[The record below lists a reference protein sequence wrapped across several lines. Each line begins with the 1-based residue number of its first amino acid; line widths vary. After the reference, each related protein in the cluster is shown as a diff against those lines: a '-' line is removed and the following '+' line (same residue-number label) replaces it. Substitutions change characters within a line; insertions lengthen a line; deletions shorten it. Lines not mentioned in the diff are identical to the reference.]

1 MTSELPETM
10 PETMEAIEIAEPGGP
25 EALVPT
31 SRPVP
36 VPAPGEVLVKVAAA
50 GVNFPDVMQR
60 RGHYPPPQGA
70 SDIPGLEI
78 AGTVAALGDGVD
90 ALSVGDQVCAL
101 VTGGGYAA
109 YCAAPVP
116 QCLPVP
122 RGFDMVTAAAI
133 PETFFTVWTNLF
145 DRGRLKSG
153 DWVLIHGGS
162 GGIGS
167 AAIMVAHAF
176 GGHVLSTARTDEKC
190 AVCRDIGA
198 ERAINYTDEDFV
210 EVAKEATDGRG
221 VDLIIDIVG
230 GDYTVRNLA
239 ALAME
244 GRLVQVA
251 VQGGAKPEV
260 PLFVIMQKRI
270 TLTGSTL
277 RARSVADKGAIA
289 DALRENIWPLFD
301 SGEIKPL
308 VHATFPLAEAAAAHA
323 LMESSAHIGNI
334 VLTV

>member
-1 MTSELPETM
+1 MSNTFPDTM
-10 PETMEAIEIAEPGGP
+10 DVIEIAEPGGP
-25 EALVPT
+25 ETLVLAT
-31 SRPVP
+31 RPVP
-36 VPAPGEVLVKVAAA
+36 RPGAGEVLVKVEAA
-50 GVNFPDVMQR
+50 GVNYPDVMQR
-60 RGHYPPPQGA
+60 RGLYPPPPGA

-78 AGTVAALGDGVD
+78 AGTVAALGEGVSKF
-90 ALSVGDQVCAL
+90 AIGDEVCAL
-101 VTGGGYAA
+101 VAGGGYAA
-109 YCAAPVP
+109 YCLAPVP

-122 RGFDMVTAAAI
+122 QGFEMAAAAAI

-153 DWVLIHGGS
+153 ETVLIHGGS

-167 AAIMVAHAF
+167 AGIMVAHAMGARVF
-176 GGHVLSTARTDEKC
+176 TTARTDEKC

-198 ERAINYTDEDFV
+198 ERAIRYTEEDFV
-210 EVAKEATDGRG
+210 EVVKEATDGRG

-260 PLFVIMQKRI
+260 PLFVIMQKRL

-277 RARSVADKGAIA
+277 RPRTVEEKGAIA
-289 DALRENIWPLFD
+289 DALRENIWPRFD

-308 VHATFPLAEAAAAHA
+308 VHATVPLAQAADAHR
-323 LMESSAHIGNI
+323 LMESSEHIGKI
-334 VLTV
+334 VLTI

>member
-1 MTSELPETM
+1 MSGALPETM
-10 PETMEAIEIAEPGGP
+10 DVIEIAEPGGP
-25 EALVPT
+25 EALVPGT
-31 SRPVP
+31 RPVP
-36 VPAPGEVLVKVAAA
+36 EPAAGEVLVAVQAA

-60 RGHYPPPQGA
+60 RGLYPPPPGA
-70 SDIPGLEI
+70 SEIPGLEI
-78 AGTVAALGDGVD
+78 AGTVVALGDGV
-90 ALSVGDQVCAL
+90 ARLAVGDEVCAL
-101 VTGGGYAA
+101 VAGGGYAA

-122 RGFDMVTAAAI
+122 DGFDMVTAAAI

-145 DRGRLKSG
+145 DRGRLKAGES
-153 DWVLIHGGS
+153 VLIHGGS

-167 AAIMVAHAF
+167 AAIMVARAMGARVF
-176 GGHVLSTARTDEKC
+176 TTARTEEKC

-198 ERAINYTDEDFV
+198 ERAINYVDEDFV
-210 EVAKEATDGRG
+210 EVIKEATDGRG
-221 VDLIIDIVG
+221 VDVILDIVG

-260 PLFVIMQKRI
+260 PLFTIMQKRI

-301 SGEIKPL
+301 AGSIKPL
-308 VHATFPLAEAAAAHA
+308 VHKTYPLAEAAEAHA
-323 LMESSAHIGNI
+323 LMESSAHIGKI

>member
-1 MTSELPETM
+1 MSGALPETM
-10 PETMEAIEIAEPGGP
+10 DVIEIAEPGGP
-25 EALVPT
+25 EALVLGT
-31 SRPVP
+31 RPVP
-36 VPAPGEVLVKVAAA
+36 EPAAGEVLVAVQAA

-60 RGHYPPPQGA
+60 RGLYPPPPGA

-78 AGTVAALGDGVD
+78 AGTVVALGEGVGGL
-90 ALSVGDQVCAL
+90 AVGDELCAL
-101 VTGGGYAA
+101 VAGGGYAA

-122 RGFDMVTAAAI
+122 DGFDMVMAAAI

-145 DRGRLKSG
+145 DRGRLKAGES
-153 DWVLIHGGS
+153 VLIHGGS

-167 AAIMVAHAF
+167 AAIMVARAMGARVF
-176 GGHVLSTARTDEKC
+176 TTARTEEKC

-198 ERAINYTDEDFV
+198 ERAINYVDEDFV
-210 EVAKEATDGRG
+210 EVIKEATDGRG
-221 VDLIIDIVG
+221 VDVILDIVG

-251 VQGGAKPEV
+251 VQGGAKPEI
-260 PLFVIMQKRI
+260 PLFTIMQKRI

-301 SGEIKPL
+301 AGSIKPL
-308 VHATFPLAEAAAAHA
+308 VHKTYPLAEAAEAHA
-323 LMESSAHIGNI
+323 LMESSAHIGKI

>member
-1 MTSELPETM
+1 MSSEFPDSM
-10 PETMEAIEIAEPGGP
+10 DAIEICEPGGP
-25 EALVPT
+25 EMLVPAT
-31 SRPVP
+31 RPVP
-36 VPAPGEVLVKVAAA
+36 EPVAGQVLVRVAAA
-50 GVNFPDVMQR
+50 GINFPDVMQR
-60 RGHYPPPQGA
+60 RGHYPPPPGA

-78 AGTVAALGDGVD
+78 AGTVAALGDGVSEF
-90 ALSVGDQVCAL
+90 AVGDEICAL
-101 VTGGGYAA
+101 VAGGGYAA
-109 YCAAPVP
+109 FCTAPVP
-116 QCLPVP
+116 QCLPIP

-145 DRGRLKSG
+145 DRGRLKAG
-153 DWVLIHGGS
+153 EIVLIHGGS

-167 AAIMVAHAF
+167 AAIMVAHAMGARVF
-176 GGHVLSTARTDEKC
+176 ATARTDEKC

-198 ERAINYTDEDFV
+198 ERAINYADEDFV
-210 EVAKEATDGRG
+210 EIVQEATDKRG

-230 GDYTVRNLA
+230 GDYTVRNLS

-251 VQGGAKPEV
+251 VQGGGNPEV
-260 PLFVIMQKRI
+260 PLFIIMQKRI

-277 RARSVADKGAIA
+277 RARAVAEKGAIA
-289 DALRENIWPLFD
+289 DALLENIWPKFE

-308 VHATFPLAEAAAAHA
+308 IHATLPLPQAADAHA
-323 LMESSAHIGNI
+323 LMESSVHIGKI

>member
-1 MTSELPETM
+1 MSSELPDTM
-10 PETMEAIEIAEPGGP
+10 DVIEISEPGGP
-25 EALVPT
+25 ETLVLAT
-31 SRPVP
+31 RPVP
-36 VPAPGEVLVKVAAA
+36 EPTAGEVLVRVAAA

-60 RGHYPPPQGA
+60 RGHYPPPPGA

-78 AGTVAALGDGVD
+78 AGTVAALGDGVSEL
-90 ALSVGDQVCAL
+90 AVGDEICAL
-101 VTGGGYAA
+101 VAGGGYAA

-116 QCLPVP
+116 QCLAVP

-145 DRGRLKSG
+145 DRGRLKAG
-153 DWVLIHGGS
+153 ETVLIHGGS

-167 AAIMVAHAF
+167 AAIMVAHAT
-176 GGHVLSTARTDEKC
+176 GARVLTTARTEEKC
-190 AVCRDIGA
+190 AACRDIGA

-210 EVAKEATDGRG
+210 AVVEEATDGRG
-221 VDLIIDIVG
+221 VDLILDIVG

-239 ALAME
+239 ALATE

-251 VQGGAKPEV
+251 VQGGAKPEI

-289 DALRENIWPLFD
+289 DALRENVWPLFEA
-301 SGEIKPL
+301 GKIKPL
-308 VHATFPLAEAAAAHA
+308 VHATFPLAEAAGAHA
-323 LMESSAHIGNI
+323 LMESSEHIGKI

>member
-1 MTSELPETM
+1 MSSELPDTM
-10 PETMEAIEIAEPGGP
+10 DVIEISEPGGP
-25 EALVPT
+25 ETLVPAT
-31 SRPVP
+31 RPVP
-36 VPAPGEVLVKVAAA
+36 EPAAGEVLVRVAAA

-60 RGHYPPPQGA
+60 RGHYPPPPGA

-78 AGTVAALGDGVD
+78 AGTVAALGDGVSKL
-90 ALSVGDQVCAL
+90 AVGDEICAL

-116 QCLPVP
+116 QCLAVP
-122 RGFDMVTAAAI
+122 RGFDLVTAAAI

-145 DRGRLKSG
+145 DRGRLKAG
-153 DWVLIHGGS
+153 ETVLIHGGS

-167 AAIMVAHAF
+167 AAIMVAHAM
-176 GGHVLSTARTDEKC
+176 GGRVFATARTEEKC

-198 ERAINYTDEDFV
+198 ERAINYADEDFV
-210 EVAKEATDGRG
+210 EVVEEATDGRG

-251 VQGGAKPEV
+251 VQGGAKPEI

-289 DALRENIWPLFD
+289 DALRENIWPRFEAGD
-301 SGEIKPL
+301 FKPL
-308 VHATFPLAEAAAAHA
+308 VHATLPLAEAADAHA
-323 LMESSAHIGNI
+323 LMESSAHIGKI
-334 VLTV
+334 VLTI

>member
-1 MTSELPETM
+1 MSGALPETM
-10 PETMEAIEIAEPGGP
+10 DVIEIAEPGGS
-25 EALVPT
+25 EALVPGT
-31 SRPVP
+31 RPVP
-36 VPAPGEVLVKVAAA
+36 EPAAGEVLVAVQAA

-60 RGHYPPPQGA
+60 RGLYPPPPGA
-70 SDIPGLEI
+70 SEIPGLEI
-78 AGTVAALGDGVD
+78 AGTVVALGDGV
-90 ALSVGDQVCAL
+90 ARLAVGDEVCAL
-101 VTGGGYAA
+101 VAGGGYAA

-122 RGFDMVTAAAI
+122 DGFDMVMAAAI

-145 DRGRLKSG
+145 DRGRLKAGES
-153 DWVLIHGGS
+153 VLIHGGS

-167 AAIMVAHAF
+167 AAIMVARAMGARVF
-176 GGHVLSTARTDEKC
+176 TTARTEEKC

-198 ERAINYTDEDFV
+198 ERAINYADEDFV
-210 EVAKEATDGRG
+210 EVIKEATDGRG
-221 VDLIIDIVG
+221 VDVILDIVG

-251 VQGGAKPEV
+251 VQGGAKPEI
-260 PLFVIMQKRI
+260 PLFTIMQKRI

-301 SGEIKPL
+301 AGSIKPL
-308 VHATFPLAEAAAAHA
+308 VHKTYPLAEAAEAHA
-323 LMESSAHIGNI
+323 LMESSAHIGKI

>member
-1 MTSELPETM
+1 MSGALPETM
-10 PETMEAIEIAEPGGP
+10 DVIEIAEPGGP
-25 EALVPT
+25 EALVPGT
-31 SRPVP
+31 RPVP
-36 VPAPGEVLVKVAAA
+36 EPAAGEVLVAVQAA

-60 RGHYPPPQGA
+60 RGLYPPPPGA
-70 SDIPGLEI
+70 SEIPGLEI
-78 AGTVAALGDGVD
+78 AGTVVALGDGV
-90 ALSVGDQVCAL
+90 ARLAVGDEVCAL
-101 VTGGGYAA
+101 VAGGGYAA

-122 RGFDMVTAAAI
+122 DGFDMVMAAAI

-145 DRGRLKSG
+145 DRGRLKAGES
-153 DWVLIHGGS
+153 VLIHGGS

-167 AAIMVAHAF
+167 AAIMVARAMGARVF
-176 GGHVLSTARTDEKC
+176 TTARTEEKC

-198 ERAINYTDEDFV
+198 ERAINYADEDFV
-210 EVAKEATDGRG
+210 EVIKEATDGRG
-221 VDLIIDIVG
+221 VDVILDIVG

-251 VQGGAKPEV
+251 VQGGAKPEI
-260 PLFVIMQKRI
+260 PLFTIMQKRI

-301 SGEIKPL
+301 AGSIKPL
-308 VHATFPLAEAAAAHA
+308 VHKTYPLAEAAEAHA
-323 LMESSAHIGNI
+323 LMESSAHIGKI